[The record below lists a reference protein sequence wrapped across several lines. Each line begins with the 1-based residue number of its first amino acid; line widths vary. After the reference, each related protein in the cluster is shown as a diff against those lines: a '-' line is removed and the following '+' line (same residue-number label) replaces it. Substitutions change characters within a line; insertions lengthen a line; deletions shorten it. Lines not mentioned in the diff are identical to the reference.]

1 MQLSVLDLAP
11 IASGSDATTALR
23 RVSELA
29 RHAEALGY
37 HRFWLAEHHGL
48 PSIASAAPEIL
59 IEHVASRTERIRVG
73 SGGVMLPN
81 HAPLAV
87 AERYLTLEALHPGR
101 IDLGVGRAAGT
112 TPVTAHALRS
122 ADPQEYPQQ
131 LREVMAF
138 ARGHFPDT
146 HPYAA
151 IDVVPSGIPL
161 PPMWLLGSSGGSAEL
176 AGRVGAGYAF
186 AHHFSP
192 TPAEPALRRYRESF
206 VPSAHFPEPRV
217 MLAVSVF
224 CAETTAEAERLA
236 SATGLMFVRLRTGN
250 PGPIPSPEEAAEH
263 PLSALEK
270 RFVQPILDLQVV
282 GDPATV
288 KGRLQAIADR
298 TGADELM
305 ISTVMHDPEARLR
318 SYQLVAEAFG
328 TAERPGSERST
339 VV

>member
-1 MQLSVLDLAP
+1 MKLSVLDLAP
-11 IASGSDATTALR
+11 IATGSTAREALE

-29 RHAEALGY
+29 RHGEALGY

-81 HAPLAV
+81 HSPLAV

-101 IDLGVGRAAGT
+101 IDLGLGRAAGT

-122 ADPQEYPQQ
+122 ADPEKYPRQV
-131 LREVMAF
+131 LEVMAF
-138 ARGHFPDT
+138 AAGEFPAD
-146 HPYAA
+146 HPYAG
-151 IDVVPSGIPL
+151 IDVVPSGVPL

-186 AHHFSP
+186 AQHFSP
-192 TPAEPALRRYRESF
+192 TPGGPAIRTYRQAF
-206 VPSAHFPEPRV
+206 VPSERFPEPRV
-217 MLAVSVF
+217 IVATSVF
-224 CAETTAEAERLA
+224 CADTEAEARRLA
-236 SATGLMFVRLRTGN
+236 SATGLVFLHLRTGN

-263 PLSALEK
+263 PLTDLER

-282 GDPATV
+282 GDPGQVRA
-288 KGRLQAIADR
+288 RLEAIAAE

-305 ISTVMHDPEARLR
+305 ISTVTHDPGARLR
-318 SYQLVAEAFG
+318 SYQLVAEAFD
-328 TAERPGSERST
+328 
-339 VV
+339 

>member
-1 MQLSVLDLAP
+1 MKLSVLDLAP
-11 IASGSDATTALR
+11 IASGSDAPTALR

-48 PSIASAAPEIL
+48 PSIASAAPEVL

-101 IDLGVGRAAGT
+101 IDLGIGRAAGT

-122 ADPQEYPQQ
+122 AEPEKYPRQ

-138 ARGHFPDT
+138 AGGGFPED
-146 HPYAA
+146 HPYAG
-151 IDVVPSGIPL
+151 IDVVPSGVPL
-161 PPMWLLGSSGGSAEL
+161 PPIWLLGSSGGSAAL
-176 AGRVGAGYAF
+176 AGQLGAGYAF

-224 CAETTAEAERLA
+224 CADTTAEAERLA
-236 SATGLMFVRLRTGN
+236 SATGLVFVRLRTGN
-250 PGPIPSPEEAAEH
+250 PGPIPSPEEAAAH

-270 RFVQPILDLQVV
+270 RFVQPILDLQIV

-288 KGRLQAIADR
+288 KGRLQAIVDR

-305 ISTVMHDPEARLR
+305 VSTVMHDPAARLR
-318 SYQLVAEAFG
+318 SYRLLAEAFG
-328 TAERPGSERST
+328 APDAPAASAHP
-339 VV
+339 

>member
-1 MQLSVLDLAP
+1 MKLSVLDLAP
-11 IASGSDATTALR
+11 IATGSSARQALG
-23 RVSELA
+23 RVGELA

-48 PSIASAAPEIL
+48 PSIASAAPEVL
-59 IEHVASRTERIRVG
+59 IEHVASQTERIRVG

-101 IDLGVGRAAGT
+101 IDLGIGRAAGT

-122 ADPQEYPQQ
+122 ADPEKYPRQ

-138 ARGHFPDT
+138 ASGGFPAD

-151 IDVVPSGIPL
+151 IDVVPAGVPL
-161 PPMWLLGSSGGSAEL
+161 PPIWLLGSSGGSAEL

-192 TPAEPALRRYRESF
+192 TPAEPALRRYRQAF

-224 CAETTAEAERLA
+224 CADTTEEAERLA
-236 SATGLMFVRLRTGN
+236 SATGLVFVRLRTGN
-250 PGPIPSPEEAAEH
+250 PGPIPSPEEAAAH
-263 PLSALEK
+263 PLSDREK
-270 RFVQPILDLQVV
+270 RFVKPILDLQIV
-282 GDPATV
+282 GDPPTV
-288 KGRLQAIADR
+288 RARLEAIAER

-305 ISTVMHDPEARLR
+305 ISTVMHDPAARLR
-318 SYQLVAEAFG
+318 SYRLVAEAF
-328 TAERPGSERST
+328 AEAGAAAKAR
-339 VV
+339 